1 MIKENKIITE
11 LIKNKSL
18 VKNFILSNQGEFP
31 FDLEL
36 RSPID
41 ICLSKPN
48 VEMAKLDD
56 LVMQLLEQPRSM
68 RNYIIMMKALP
79 NLLELETLENFSLF
93 FKDANFQ
100 ESLERVN
107 FAHQFGSIKFMYTK
121 NENHLIT
128 WQSEKNF
135 NDKEESIVEF
145 AHKKN

>member
-1 MIKENKIITE
+1 
-11 LIKNKSL
+11 

-107 FAHQFGSIKFMYTK
+107 FAH
-121 NENHLIT
+121 
-128 WQSEKNF
+128 
-135 NDKEESIVEF
+135 
-145 AHKKN
+145 

>member
-1 MIKENKIITE
+1 M
-11 LIKNKSL
+11 

-68 RNYIIMMKALP
+68 RNYIIMMKATP
-79 NLLELETLENFSLF
+79 MLLELDTLQQYEAF
-93 FKDANFQ
+93 FTD
-100 ESLERVN
+100 
-107 FAHQFGSIKFMYTK
+107 
-121 NENHLIT
+121 
-128 WQSEKNF
+128 
-135 NDKEESIVEF
+135 
-145 AHKKN
+145 